1 MTDMTSG
8 RVTSST
14 RPLREREGSLL
25 GPAMAILLA
34 LIVLPPIW
42 FLLKASVTQLNA
54 GLTAEGLTF
63 DHYIKL
69 LTATDLLTSLINS
82 VIFSICAMLVS
93 LTFGGVLAW
102 IVVRTDAPFKGLAFL
117 TTIIS
122 LGTPYILYVTGWLYL
137 LGRSG
142 PINASWKW
150 MSGRTELL
158 VNVNSLTGM
167 ILIEGFLW
175 SPLVFLLLSAT
186 FRAANAEMEEA
197 ARMSGATIRATIWR
211 ISFRLAFPA
220 IAALALF
227 VFVRNL
233 ESFEVP
239 ALVGMPG
246 RVQVLTT
253 EIYTDIQRMPP
264 DVGYASAYSVVMIC
278 CIAVLLY
285 FYGKISAAAE
295 RYAGITGK
303 GYRPRPFRLG
313 GYRWAGGA
321 IILLNFLIVLVLPL
335 AAILWMAITPFMQPM
350 RLAAFPHLTLA
361 HFQHVLEQ
369 SYYRGLFLNTIVVA
383 TATATVVM
391 VLTLFV
397 GWVVA
402 RRKPFGKTAEQ
413 LVTMPLVFPGL
424 VLGLAVLQL
433 GLSFPLPVY
442 GTLWIIS
449 FGFIVRYMPYGMR
462 YTYAGILQIHR
473 ELEQAAAVSGA
484 NTWEIIR
491 RVVVPLLLPA
501 LASGWLFIFLIA
513 TKEMSMPLLLA
524 GPGAQTIP
532 VAMFDLWSSGQSGEV
547 AALGLV
553 WAAIM
558 TILSSAFY
566 LLTRRASA
574 KTFG

>member
-1 MTDMTSG
+1 LAP
-8 RVTSST
+8 VI
-14 RPLREREGSLL
+14 
-25 GPAMAILLA
+25 AILLA
-34 LIVLPPIW
+34 LLVLPPVW
-42 FLLKASVTQLNA
+42 FLLRTSFTELSA
-54 GLTAEGLTF
+54 GLTAQGFTLA
-63 DHYIKL
+63 HYVDL
-69 LTATDLLTSLINS
+69 FTADDLLTSLLNS
-82 VIFSICAMLVS
+82 VIFSVCAMLVS
-93 LTFGGVLAW
+93 LIFGGVLAW

-117 TTIIS
+117 TTVIS

-137 LGRSG
+137 FGRSG
-142 PINASWKW
+142 PVNTTWRW
-150 MSGRTELL
+150 LSGSTDLL
-158 VNVNSLTGM
+158 INVNSLTGM

-211 ISFRLAFPA
+211 ISFRLALPA
-220 IAALALF
+220 IGALALF

-233 ESFEVP
+233 EAFEVP

-253 EIYTDIQRMPP
+253 EIYTGIERMPP
-264 DVGYASAYSVVMIC
+264 DIGYASAYSVVMIC

-303 GYRPRPFRLG
+303 GYRPRPFKLG
-313 GYRWAGGA
+313 AYRWVGGA
-321 IILLNFLIVLVLPL
+321 VVLLNFLIVLVLPL
-335 AAILWMAITPFMQPM
+335 IAILWMAVTPFTQPM
-350 RLAAFPHLTLA
+350 RLSAFQHLTLD
-361 HFQHVLEQ
+361 HFSHVFAQ
-369 SYYRGLFLNTIVVA
+369 PYYRGLFLNTVIVA

-391 VLTLFV
+391 VLTLFA
-397 GWVVA
+397 GWIVA
-402 RRKPFGKTAEQ
+402 RRKPLARLSEQ

-424 VLGLAVLQL
+424 VLGLALLQL
-433 GLSFPLPVY
+433 ALAFPLPIY

-449 FGFIVRYMPYGMR
+449 FGFVVRYVPYGMR
-462 YTYAGILQIHR
+462 YTFAGILQIHKD
-473 ELEQAAAVSGA
+473 LEQAAAVSGA
-484 NTWEIIR
+484 NTWEIIWR
-491 RVVVPLLLPA
+491 IVTPLLLPA

-524 GPGAQTIP
+524 GPTAQTIP

-553 WAAIM
+553 WASIM
-558 TILSSAFY
+558 TLLSSAFY
-566 LLTRRASA
+566 ILTRRASA